1 MADEARG
8 RYADETKEPPLGAQG
23 TFTRATQLLRRNG
36 PGDHKEAEALLLPI
50 LDGEADAALKGRAC
64 YALGYRHENAGRE
77 AEGEAWLEKAAAF
90 GDAQAIDLI
99 ADRKRGL
106 RVKRVLDIVVFLLLI
121 CAGFAVWT
129 LRDLVEVVAFKE
141 IWEDE
146 VPGSDPRLVP
156 DVAWRDDVFSVE
168 QRRALVEKGEH
179 LLSVVG
185 DANPLS
191 EEGFGGTRGVVL
203 HFTRA
208 AFGDTYAF
216 GHPAYQWLYDGV
228 LRELLDDR
236 CDAFVFN
243 ILVVPP
249 GRDVN
254 KTVGVGSH
262 VDQTLMQ
269 PSTQREQTAYSVSVA
284 YLQVPQGLDGGELVV
299 AGRSHAPRE
308 GSVLVFRGDQSHR
321 VKAFCL
327 NTEGDCPGSNEAA
340 EKRISFVLEQY
351 RVVPEKLRRTPS
363 FIIAP
368 TATEQALLPL
378 LASLRP
384 LGPGLQDA
392 YLWLRRHWMSGGHV
406 ASPEL

>member
-1 MADEARG
+1 MQYFA
-8 RYADETKEPPLGAQG
+8 
-23 TFTRATQLLRRNG
+23 RATQLLRRNG
-36 PGDHKEAEALLLPI
+36 PGDGVEAEALLLPI
-50 LDGEADAALKGRAC
+50 LEGDADAALKGRAC
-64 YALGYRHENAGRE
+64 YALGYRHESCGGSEKDA
-77 AEGEAWLEKAAAF
+77 EAWLAKAAAF
-90 GDAQAIDLI
+90 GDAQAIDLLL
-99 ADRKRGL
+99 DRKRGL
-106 RVKRVLDIVVFLLLI
+106 RVKRLLDIVVFALLI

-141 IWEDE
+141 KWEDE
-146 VPGSDPRLVP
+146 VPGSDPRIVP
-156 DVAWRDDVFSVE
+156 DVTWRDDVFSVE
-168 QRRALVEKGEH
+168 KRRDLVAKGEH
-179 LLSVVG
+179 LLRVVG

-208 AFGDTYAF
+208 AFGDAYAF
-216 GHPAYQWLYDGV
+216 QHPAYAWLYEGV
-228 LRELLDDR
+228 LQELLDER

-249 GRDVN
+249 GRDKN
-254 KTVGVGSH
+254 RTVGVGSH

-284 YLQVPQGLDGGELVV
+284 YLQVPPSLNGGELVV

-327 NTEGDCPGSNEAA
+327 SEGDCAVDQTPET
-340 EKRISFVLEQY
+340 KRISFVLEQY
-351 RVVPEKLRRTPS
+351 RVVPEKLVRTPA
-363 FIIAP
+363 FVIAP

-392 YLWLRRHWMSGGHV
+392 YLWVRRRWLSGGHM
-406 ASPEL
+406 

>member
-1 MADEARG
+1 MQ
-8 RYADETKEPPLGAQG
+8 Y
-23 TFTRATQLLRRNG
+23 FTRATQLLRRNG
-36 PGDHKEAEALLLPI
+36 PGDGVEAEALLLPI
-50 LDGEADAALKGRAC
+50 LEGDADAALKGRAC
-64 YALGYRHENAGRE
+64 YALGYRHENAGRDK
-77 AEGEAWLEKAAAF
+77 EGEEWLRKAALY

-99 ADRKRGL
+99 ADRKHGL
-106 RVKRVLDIVVFLLLI
+106 RVKRVLDILVFLLLI

-141 IWEDE
+141 KWEDE
-146 VPGSDPRLVP
+146 VPGSDPRIVP
-156 DVAWRDDVFSVE
+156 DVAWRDDVFSVD

-179 LLSVVG
+179 LLRVVG

-203 HFTRA
+203 HFTRS
-208 AFGDTYAF
+208 AFDDAYAF
-216 GHPAYQWLYDGV
+216 QHPAYAWLYEGV
-228 LRELLDDR
+228 LRELLDER

-249 GRDVN
+249 GRDAN
-254 KTVGVGSH
+254 RTVGVGSH

-284 YLQVPQGLDGGELVV
+284 YLQVPPLLNGGELVV

-327 NTEGDCPGSNEAA
+327 NLCGNQPVCQVHNTKSFLGDDAA
-340 EKRISFVLEQY
+340 VLARSSGEEPASP
-351 RVVPEKLRRTPS
+351 RHRT
-363 FIIAP
+363 
-368 TATEQALLPL
+368 
-378 LASLRP
+378 
-384 LGPGLQDA
+384 G
-392 YLWLRRHWMSGGHV
+392 V
-406 ASPEL
+406 ASMAWRTTR

>member
-1 MADEARG
+1 MAEAARG
-8 RYADETKEPPLGAQG
+8 RYAEETKEPPIQH
-23 TFTRATQLLRRNG
+23 FTRATQLLRRNG
-36 PGDHKEAEALLLPI
+36 PGDHTEAEALLLPI
-50 LDGEADAALKGRAC
+50 LEGDADAALKGRAC
-64 YALGYRHENAGRE
+64 YALGYRHENAGRDK
-77 AEGEAWLEKAAAF
+77 EGEEWLEKAALY

-99 ADRKRGL
+99 ADRKHGL
-106 RVKRVLDIVVFLLLI
+106 RVKRLLDIVVFVLLI
-121 CAGFAVWT
+121 CATFAVWT

-141 IWEDE
+141 KWEDE
-146 VPGSDPRLVP
+146 VPGSDPRVVP

-168 QRRALVEKGEH
+168 QRRDLVEKGEH
-179 LLSVVG
+179 LLRVVG

-208 AFGDTYAF
+208 AFGDAYAF
-216 GHPAYQWLYDGV
+216 KHPAYQWLYEGV
-228 LRELLDDR
+228 LKELLDDR

-284 YLQVPQGLDGGELVV
+284 YLQVPPSLNGGELVV

-321 VKAFCL
+321 VKAFCIE
-327 NTEGDCPGSNEAA
+327 TEGDCAVDQTPET
-340 EKRISFVLEQY
+340 KRISFVLEQY
-351 RVVPEKLRRTPS
+351 RVVPEKLKRTPA
-363 FIIAP
+363 FVIAP

-392 YLWLRRHWMSGGHV
+392 YLWLRRRWMGGGHV

>member
-1 MADEARG
+1 M
-8 RYADETKEPPLGAQG
+8 QH
-23 TFTRATQLLRRNG
+23 FTRATQLLRRNG

-50 LDGEADAALKGRAC
+50 LDGDADAALKGRAR
-64 YALGYRHENAGRE
+64 YALGYRHENAGRDK
-77 AEGEAWLEKAAAF
+77 EGEEWLRKAALY

-99 ADRKRGL
+99 ADRKHGL
-106 RVKRVLDIVVFLLLI
+106 RVKRVLDILVFLLLI

-141 IWEDE
+141 KWEDE
-146 VPGSDPRLVP
+146 VPGSDPRIVP
-156 DVAWRDDVFSVE
+156 DVAWRDDVFSVD
-168 QRRALVEKGEH
+168 QRRELVEKGEH
-179 LLSVVG
+179 LLRVVG

-208 AFGDTYAF
+208 AFGDAYAF
-216 GHPAYQWLYDGV
+216 QHPAYQWLYEGV
-228 LRELLDDR
+228 LRELLDER

-249 GRDVN
+249 GRDAN
-254 KTVGVGSH
+254 RTVGVGSH

-284 YLQVPQGLDGGELVV
+284 YLQVPPLLNGGELVV

-327 NTEGDCPGSNEAA
+327 NLCGNQPVC
-340 EKRISFVLEQY
+340 RVHIS
-351 RVVPEKLRRTPS
+351 RR
-363 FIIAP
+363 
-368 TATEQALLPL
+368 
-378 LASLRP
+378 
-384 LGPGLQDA
+384 
-392 YLWLRRHWMSGGHV
+392 
-406 ASPEL
+406 